1 MTQIRIAALADL
13 KGQIPTAHY
22 FGRPHSIDADLEL
35 TRVLLGSPEGL
46 TLREHRAAQALQDWA
61 FCEKRFRTIS
71 DTAYPAR
78 DCDDPT
84 PAPGM
89 TPDQEQELIGLRE
102 VHRRS
107 ALEYATAIGD
117 ALLMARYQAPATD
130 TASVQTATPA
140 PIVTGGALTEQ
151 AMAPDPERRLDLLR
165 TLGGNARYAHGRWK
179 FRGIAALV
187 ASEKANDF
195 KRCDEKTIR
204 ADLTE
209 AAQAERDAKSAGV
222 FNGLGQR

>member
-89 TPDQEQELIGLRE
+89 TPDQERELIGRRE

-117 ALLMARYQAPATD
+117 ALLMARYQAPLPAPEQGTPKPAPVKTASDGATSFIHSTKARRDTLTPVIELAQTQCRNATD
-130 TASVQTATPA
+130 TAEVW
-140 PIVTGGALTEQ
+140 GALLVMAEKKTAPLIGATEEGLQ
-151 AMAPDPERRLDLLR
+151 YLK
-165 TLGGNARYAHGRWK
+165 GG
-179 FRGIAALV
+179 
-187 ASEKANDF
+187 
-195 KRCDEKTIR
+195 T
-204 ADLTE
+204 
-209 AAQAERDAKSAGV
+209 AEIFTRKS
-222 FNGLGQR
+222 LGQRLAR